1 MLHNARDLNPS
12 LAMCNFC
19 PESQQ
24 LKSGYPLLLTLKSLL
39 LLSLLQEF
47 YDLTH
52 QLLRF
57 DVNDLYIIF
66 DFNNE
71 VQYIIRRKFSNCS
84 VVPITA
90 TTPLTARFFS
100 TVDES
105 GRPHLRSPSDFLFL
119 NQYNYSYE
127 GVTNV
132 RGVDVDSWASI
143 RDFQQFPNTNLTNGL
158 YEIFFTRPGWTIS
171 NTHSVVTE
179 PIPWRMNISGTFNT
193 LNATDN
199 STISWTGSIL
209 LDLFGG
215 SGDEPNFDVFDTSV
229 CFPSSEY
236 RVATIAIPG
245 QENGLDLRQLRKAV
259 RQSVSTYAQ
268 VQPLQVGS
276 IEVRVH
282 AS

>member
-1 MLHNARDLNPS
+1 MMATCINHKIS
-12 LAMCNFC
+12 
-19 PESQQ
+19 
-24 LKSGYPLLLTLKSLL
+24 
-39 LLSLLQEF
+39 LSLSLHQEF

-71 VQYIIRRKFSNCS
+71 VQYIIRRQFTNCT

-90 TTPLTARFFS
+90 MTPLTARLYS
-100 TVDES
+100 NVGES

-132 RGVDVDSWASI
+132 RGVDVDSWVSI

-158 YEIFFTRPGWTIS
+158 YEIFFTRPGWRIF
-171 NTHSVVTE
+171 NTHSVITD
-179 PIPWRMNISGTFNT
+179 PIPWRINISGTFNT
-193 LNATDN
+193 LNTTDN
-199 STISWTGSIL
+199 STISWTGSFL
-209 LDLFGG
+209 WDFFGG

-229 CFPSSEY
+229 CLPPSEY
-236 RVATIAIPG
+236 WIATMGIPG
-245 QENGLDLRQLRKAV
+245 QENGLDLRQLRRAV

-276 IEVRVH
+276 IEVSVH